1 MNHESKAEA
10 PDHEAVLAAFSRGAE
25 DDIEVQEAVRVL
37 RAKLPARVIPPAE
50 KAESMD
56 VDLVELERE
65 NANAKRLAQEAD
77 EKVQS
82 AKKARTD
89 KEVEFFGPSFRECA

>member
-1 MNHESKAEA
+1 M
-10 PDHEAVLAAFSRGAE
+10 LAAFSRGAG

-37 RAKLPARVIPPAE
+37 RAKLPARVIPPDE
-50 KAESMD
+50 KAEFMD
-56 VDLVELERE
+56 VDLAELERQS
-65 NANAKRLAQEAD
+65 ANAKRLAQEAD

-89 KEVEFFGPSFRECA
+89 KELEFFGTSFHVGA